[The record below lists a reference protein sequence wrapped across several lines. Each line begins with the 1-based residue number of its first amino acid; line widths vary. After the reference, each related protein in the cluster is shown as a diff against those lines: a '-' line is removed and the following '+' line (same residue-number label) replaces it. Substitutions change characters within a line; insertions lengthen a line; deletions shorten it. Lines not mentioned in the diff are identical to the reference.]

1 MVQHFTWQ
9 RRQATPGREGQ
20 WLFKM
25 PFHLK
30 EPETLLE
37 TCPVALF
44 IQTHR
49 APSEA
54 LASWNS
60 PVERAR
66 SVAAEPRPREIRH
79 SYRPEDYALAPEALT
94 RAFQPLWTLPPREG
108 SCRRKTRVFRNRPR
122 SVHAGRST
130 HRWQPGHPA
139 DEPDE
144 ERQTPAEDQG
154 EERVSHLIGNGL
166 PAVSVSRIKSRVR
179 IFWARSNF

>member
-30 EPETLLE
+30 ERETLLE
-37 TCPVALF
+37 TCPAALF

-60 PVERAR
+60 LVERAR
-66 SVAAEPRPREIRH
+66 SVAGEPRPREIRH
-79 SYRPEDYALAPEALT
+79 SYRPEDYALAPEVLT
-94 RAFQPLWTLPPREG
+94 RAFQPHLDLAAARGLLPEENPRFPEPAPVAPPIG
-108 SCRRKTRVFRNRPR
+108 G
-122 SVHAGRST
+122 AG
-130 HRWQPGHPA
+130 
-139 DEPDE
+139 
-144 ERQTPAEDQG
+144 
-154 EERVSHLIGNGL
+154 
-166 PAVSVSRIKSRVR
+166 
-179 IFWARSNF
+179 